1 MKFTAQKTK
10 SGFVLQYQ
18 PSSLEN
24 GAIDSSGKIVP
35 IDEPY
40 IHPKKVDDAII
51 YSADLDELYD
61 DLCIEVL
68 RIAQNFNW
76 DEIIE
81 KLANKWGHLQC
92 KLPLF
97 LDESDMEILKSGHAN
112 SANKKFFLN
121 NNSKEIL
128 TRLKKVELRG
138 RNKH

>member
-10 SGFVLQYQ
+10 SGFALHYQ

-76 DEIIE
+76 DEIMKFNWIQGVLFAKDIIYVLYKGE
-81 KLANKWGHLQC
+81 RMCSFVMHLIKKIRDKFGHYKNK
-92 KLPLF
+92 
-97 LDESDMEILKSGHAN
+97 
-112 SANKKFFLN
+112 
-121 NNSKEIL
+121 
-128 TRLKKVELRG
+128 
-138 RNKH
+138 